1 MDVLGS
7 VFLAG
12 AAGAAAGFLGSV
24 FLAGAAGA
32 AAGFLGSVFLALVS
46 FFFLSTRG
54 SVFLAGAAGALTDF
68 FPPRGSVFWAV
79 SPAIAFV
86 TPRVETYVET
96 YATKV
101 ERKMWKARVKT

>member
-32 AAGFLGSVFLALVS
+32 AAGFLGSVFLA
-46 FFFLSTRG
+46 
-54 SVFLAGAAGALTDF
+54 GAAGALTGF
-68 FPPRGSVFWAV
+68 GIG
-79 SPAIAFV
+79 IAFV
-86 TPRVETYVET
+86 TPRVKT

-101 ERKMWKARVKT
+101 ERKIVKARVTN